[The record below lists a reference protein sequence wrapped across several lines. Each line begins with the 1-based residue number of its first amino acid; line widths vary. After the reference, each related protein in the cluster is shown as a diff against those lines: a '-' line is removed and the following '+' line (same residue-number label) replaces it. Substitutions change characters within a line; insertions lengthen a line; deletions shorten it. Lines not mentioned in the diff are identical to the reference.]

1 MWAKLGA
8 ALGSSMEQ
16 ACAQSYLVSPHG
28 TSCPVKL
35 QRHGVAEGRLNSGD
49 GGTAGSI
56 YYLCLR
62 HLMTPIFRHRNS
74 WIQFG
79 IVFHTLNSDSSLH
92 VLELS
97 STSSFKRE
105 SCLFKHKRASKD
117 QCLAMV
123 SPEKSYWFHQHLHCF
138 LRAHRGRSWRLLVV
152 DIRSI
157 WAGKK
162 KAALD
167 SWRIYKNTWKITE
180 SLCFRCLRYTVVN
193 AWS

>member
-8 ALGSSMEQ
+8 TLGSSMEQ

-35 QRHGVAEGRLNSGD
+35 QRHGVAEGRLNSGV
-49 GGTAGSI
+49 GGTAGII

-123 SPEKSYWFHQHLHCF
+123 NPEKSYWFHQHLHCF
-138 LRAHRGRSWRLLVV
+138 LRAHWGRSWSRGYWWWTSGVSELE
-152 DIRSI
+152 
-157 WAGKK
+157 KK
-162 KAALD
+162 KLLWTAEGYIKIHERLQKVFALD
-167 SWRIYKNTWKITE
+167 VLDTQ
-180 SLCFRCLRYTVVN
+180 L
-193 AWS
+193 

>member
-1 MWAKLGA
+1 
-8 ALGSSMEQ
+8 MEQ
-16 ACAQSYLVSPHG
+16 ACAQNCLVSPHG
-28 TSCPVKL
+28 TSCPIML

-62 HLMTPIFRHRNS
+62 HLITPIFRHCNS

-123 SPEKSYWFHQHLHCF
+123 NPEKSYWFHQHLHCF
-138 LRAHRGRSWRLLVV
+138 LLAHQGRSWNRGYWWWTSGV
-152 DIRSI
+152 SEME
-157 WAGKK
+157 KK
-162 KAALD
+162 KLLWTAEIYVKLHERLQKVFALD
-167 SWRIYKNTWKITE
+167 VLDTQ
-180 SLCFRCLRYTVVN
+180 L
-193 AWS
+193 